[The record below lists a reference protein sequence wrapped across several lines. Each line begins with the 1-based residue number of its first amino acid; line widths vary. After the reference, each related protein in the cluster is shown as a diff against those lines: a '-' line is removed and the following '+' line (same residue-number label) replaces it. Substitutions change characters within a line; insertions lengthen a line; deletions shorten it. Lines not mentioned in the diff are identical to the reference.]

1 MPYRSL
7 TTPDILEN
15 ALAPLDVLLVPNGD
29 AETAYA
35 DLGPGGREAL
45 RTWLAD
51 GGRIVTWRGGT
62 QLAALLEL
70 TTAELPE
77 PTSDVPGSLFRADV
91 AGSPLDAGWAPGLE
105 LLRVRLR
112 DDTRRRRR
120 AVSGTPRPLRRAGS
134 SPASPGRR
142 GAGWHGGGRGRAVR
156 RRAGRAFAGE
166 PNYRAF
172 TDGTQ
177 KILWNAIYGAD
188 PAGRAV
194 PLRTTAEARHQA
206 AVAARALQSYDGRVV
221 LTLRG
226 ARSASVEAALDRA
239 GIDPV
244 VERADGQTRYSFV
257 APDED
262 GRYLVR
268 RLTPTLRR
276 VEDSVVALRVP

>member
-1 MPYRSL
+1 MDEP
-7 TTPDILEN
+7 
-15 ALAPLDVLLVPNGD
+15 
-29 AETAYA
+29 YA
-35 DLGPGGREAL
+35 DGR
-45 RTWLAD
+45 
-51 GGRIVTWRGGT
+51 V
-62 QLAALLEL
+62 
-70 TTAELPE
+70 
-77 PTSDVPGSLFRADV
+77 V
-91 AGSPLDAGWAPGLE
+91 
-105 LLRVRLR
+105 
-112 DDTRRRRR
+112 
-120 AVSGTPRPLRRAGS
+120 
-134 SPASPGRR
+134 
-142 GAGWHGGGRGRAVR
+142 
-156 RRAGRAFAGE
+156 AFAGE
-166 PNYRAF
+166 PNFRAF

-239 GIDPV
+239 GVDPV
-244 VERADGQTRYSFV
+244 IERADGQTRYSFV

-268 RLTPTLRR
+268 RLTPTLRK